1 MQTVCWTFVEG
12 FRRLRTKE
20 DGGFHSGILQN
31 PSDPDA
37 TYRSKAGKEHQGYV
51 ANLEETVDRNGS
63 VITDYQFEQNI
74 YSDSRFLK
82 DSLERTEVQEEKS
95 TLITDGAYSGKE
107 KMPGLHRTQPE
118 HMGDW

>member
-1 MQTVCWTFVEG
+1 MTSQNTSYWYAVFLNRPLWKKVSVVSALE
-12 FRRLRTKE
+12 RR
-20 DGGFHSGILQN
+20 GGFHSGILQN

-82 DSLERTEVQEEKS
+82 DSLERTEVQEEKV
-95 TLITDGAYSGKE
+95 
-107 KMPGLHRTQPE
+107 H
-118 HMGDW
+118 